1 MMGAPIKL
9 YPSAAER
16 WCACPASPY
25 LESLCP
31 RTPSGPDAIRGT
43 AVHALAQWMIDG
55 LRVPDP
61 EMAGRWVVLMTE
73 AGRAAGVV
81 PFVDPPQPT
90 DIIVTDDMIS
100 DASEYVALV
109 NRIREAR
116 PKAHVLTET
125 RIQYCDGVSGRADC
139 IIADE
144 AARWLAVVDYKNG
157 RGVVNADENLQLAI
171 YAGGWMT
178 TMQPDVET
186 VVMAIVQPNAGDG
199 LPPVRVWKTTATELR
214 DVLARVNSGIADA
227 LSVAEHPE
235 TAPERCTAGGHC
247 HWCNAKTICP
257 AIKSQALATL
267 PDLDLAPPPVEAMTD
282 EQVGQILSRAGV
294 ARMWLDAV
302 EADAV
307 ARLHAGKAVP
317 GWKLVEGRTSRKIS
331 DEKGLRDAAKLN
343 GWPVTREVMRT
354 LADLDKVVPSAE
366 LARFVCKPPGKP
378 TLAPADDKRKA
389 IESKTALLAGLD

>member
-1 MMGAPIKL
+1 
-9 YPSAAER
+9 
-16 WCACPASPY
+16 
-25 LESLCP
+25 
-31 RTPSGPDAIRGT
+31 
-43 AVHALAQWMIDG
+43 MIDG

>member
-1 MMGAPIKL
+1 MGVPIKL

-16 WCACPASPY
+16 WCACPAAPY

-43 AVHALAQWMIDG
+43 AVHALAHWMIDG
-55 LRVPDP
+55 QRVPDP
-61 EMAGRWVVLMTE
+61 EMAGRWVVLMTD
-73 AGRAAGVV
+73 AGRDVGIV
-81 PFVDPPQPT
+81 PYTDPPGPF

-109 NRIREAR
+109 NRIREKR

-144 AARWLAVVDYKNG
+144 AAKWFAVIDYKNG
-157 RGVVNADENLQLAI
+157 RGVVPAEKNLQLAI
-171 YAGGWMT
+171 YAGGWLA
-178 TMQPDVET
+178 TMQPDAET
-186 VVMAIVQPNAGDG
+186 VVLSIVQPNAGDG
-199 LPPVRVWKTTATELR
+199 GPPVRTWKVSVAELLEK
-214 DVLARVNSGIADA
+214 LARVNSGIADA
-227 LSVAEHPE
+227 RTVAEHPE
-235 TAPERCTAGGHC
+235 TAPERSTPGSHC
-247 HWCNAKTICP
+247 HWCNAKTVCP
-257 AIKSQALATL
+257 AIKLQALATL
-267 PDLDLAPPPVEAMTD
+267 PDLDLAPPPVSAMTD
-282 EQVGQILSRAGV
+282 EQVGHILSRAGV

-307 ARLHAGKAVP
+307 SRLHAGKDVP

-343 GWPVTREVMRT
+343 GWPVTREVLRT

-366 LARFVCKPPGKP
+366 LARFIVKPPGKP

-389 IESKTALLAGLD
+389 IESKTALLEGLD